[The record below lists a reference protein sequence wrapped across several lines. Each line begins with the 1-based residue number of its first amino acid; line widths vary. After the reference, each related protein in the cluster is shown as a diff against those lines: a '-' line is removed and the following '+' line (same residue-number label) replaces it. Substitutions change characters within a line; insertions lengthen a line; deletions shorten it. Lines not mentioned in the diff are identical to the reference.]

1 MRQSLES
8 MKQPAAVLQRQA
20 AQFEDL
26 ERSIINDFAVKNA
39 IAFIVSNVVDEE
51 AAAFELLMKTAK

>member
-26 ERSIINDFAVKNA
+26 ERSIINDFAVKTA
-39 IAFIVSNVVDEE
+39 IAFIQSDVVDEK
-51 AAAFELLMKTAK
+51 AAAFALLMKTAK